1 MLARGRKS
9 PSVVEG
15 GKRGGMEAGREKE
28 RGGEERRIR
37 RVEMVSVT
45 GVPLW
50 GVVSSDHLAS
60 EHLRVSVKG
69 VARALAYVLIPGG
82 KEG

>member
-1 MLARGRKS
+1 
-9 PSVVEG
+9 
-15 GKRGGMEAGREKE
+15 MEAGREKE

-50 GVVSSDHLAS
+50 GVVSSDHLA
-60 EHLRVSVKG
+60 
-69 VARALAYVLIPGG
+69 
-82 KEG
+82 